1 MITSSAEA
9 SVAIKVVNGG
19 EITDSFSLH
28 SFQNEKKKEKGN
40 KISGKKKG
48 NRTDHIKGYDF
59 LSDVAFALR

>member
-19 EITDSFSLH
+19 EIADSFSLH
-28 SFQNEKKKEKGN
+28 SFQNEKKKKGN

-48 NRTDHIKGYDF
+48 NRIDHSEGYDF
-59 LSDVAFALR
+59 LSDVAFTLR

>member
-28 SFQNEKKKEKGN
+28 SFQNEKKKEKEIKSQERRRGIELITV
-40 KISGKKKG
+40 KVMIS
-48 NRTDHIKGYDF
+48 Y
-59 LSDVAFALR
+59 LM

>member
-28 SFQNEKKKEKGN
+28 SFQNEKKKE
-40 KISGKKKG
+40 
-48 NRTDHIKGYDF
+48 IKSQKRRRGIELITVKVMIY
-59 LSDVAFALR
+59 LM

>member
-28 SFQNEKKKEKGN
+28 SFQNEKKKKEIKSQERRRGIELITV
-40 KISGKKKG
+40 KVMIS
-48 NRTDHIKGYDF
+48 Y
-59 LSDVAFALR
+59 LM

>member
-19 EITDSFSLH
+19 EIADSFSLH
-28 SFQNEKKKEKGN
+28 SFQNEKKKGN

-48 NRTDHIKGYDF
+48 NRTDHSEGYDF
-59 LSDVAFALR
+59 LSDVAFTLR

>member
-28 SFQNEKKKEKGN
+28 SFQNEKKKE
-40 KISGKKKG
+40 
-48 NRTDHIKGYDF
+48 IKSQERRRGIELITVKVMIY
-59 LSDVAFALR
+59 LM

>member
-28 SFQNEKKKEKGN
+28 SFQNEKKKEIKSQERRRGIELITV
-40 KISGKKKG
+40 KVMIS
-48 NRTDHIKGYDF
+48 Y
-59 LSDVAFALR
+59 LM